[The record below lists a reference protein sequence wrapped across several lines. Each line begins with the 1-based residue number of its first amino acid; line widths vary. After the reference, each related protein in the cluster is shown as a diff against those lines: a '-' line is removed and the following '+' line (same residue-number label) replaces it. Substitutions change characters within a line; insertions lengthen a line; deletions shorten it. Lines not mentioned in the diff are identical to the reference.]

1 MPDGAVT
8 GCDQYSTVQ
17 CSTVQYTGGD
27 QVLLCSGCGPGRH
40 LRQEAGAGAER
51 EERGAQLHLPEHQGA
66 IQ

>member
-1 MPDGAVT
+1 MVLGQDVTSAV
-8 GCDQYSTVQ
+8 QYSA
-17 CSTVQYTGGD
+17 VQYSTGGD

-66 IQ
+66 IN